1 MGGVVGRASRRYDV
15 SHEEQILEWWNACQV
30 YRELKAMR
38 RNGEKFYF
46 LDGPPYVTNP
56 PHIGTAWNKILKD
69 VLIRYKRMRGYDVR
83 DQPGYDCHG
92 LPIEVKVEEE
102 LKIGSKKEI
111 EEKIGVSSF
120 ISTCKRYAFENAEKQ
135 TEVFKNLGV
144 WMDWE
149 NPYMTLHRNYMESV
163 WWTVKRAYEKGLLDR
178 GLKVVHWCPRC
189 ETALAGYEV
198 TDEYRMVKDYSVY
211 VKFPLKEKDGN
222 TSILIWTTTPWTLPA
237 NVAVMVNPD
246 EYYVEVEFKGERYIL
261 AEARCPS
268 VFEAP
273 WVVKRRFK
281 GAELE
286 GLRYTSPLRDYVAL
300 QRDPANPH
308 VIVSSREY
316 VSMQEGTGCVH
327 TAPGHGEEDFEVGLE
342 RGLPVYSPIDARGCF
357 TEEAGKYAGMYV
369 KDADSVILEDLK
381 RANALF
387 KVAEVTHSYPHC
399 WRCKTPLLMRAT
411 EQWFIKISLLKD
423 RMMEENLKVYW
434 SPQWAGSKR
443 FADWLK
449 GARDWVISR
458 QRFWGVPLPVWVCDS
473 CRKQRVVG
481 SVEELRS
488 LVNPPPVLED
498 LHRDTVDPI
507 KLKCEC
513 GGVMSR
519 VPDIVDVW
527 LDSGVAAWAS
537 LNYPVETEEYE
548 KWWPADA
555 IIEAHDQ
562 TRGWFYTQLGAGVLC
577 FEKSPYQA
585 VLMHGHALDS
595 KGQKMSK
602 SLGNFIDPLEAVA
615 KHGRDSL
622 RVYEL
627 QSTTW
632 EDFKFSWEKL
642 EDTSS
647 KLKVVWNVISFA
659 SLYMSL
665 DRFNPSNYPLKKVVE
680 QMRAEDKWL
689 VSRVERLKTEVTEA
703 MEKLEFHNA
712 TRKLMEFAVEDLSH
726 WYVRLVRR
734 RFWQERESLDKLA
747 AYAALYHALKSWILL
762 SAPIAPFLTEKAYR
776 EMILPA
782 EPGLPKS
789 VHMNDWPEADPSLI
803 DETLERRVH
812 IVRAVSAASMSARQM
827 LKIKLRQP
835 VGRLLIFTD
844 DPEVRDAV
852 ENLRNLTLQ
861 VTNSKNVEVLD
872 LASEK
877 TVERLYVKP
886 DYKVMG
892 PRLREEA
899 FKVAEALKQ
908 VDGFKLRDALASR
921 GRWELTVQ
929 GKVYDI
935 TPDMVSFEEKMPE
948 GFAGASFPGG
958 RVYVDSRL
966 SEELLKEGFVQDVV
980 RRIQEMRRQLDLE
993 VDAYVDVHIA
1003 SEDRKALEWVQSSH
1017 SYISEEVRARTL
1029 TASSTPPP
1037 ENFYMK
1043 DWMIGGQSLRVGVKK
1058 V

>member
-1 MGGVVGRASRRYDV
+1 MGGVVGKTSKRYDL
-15 SHEEQILEWWNACQV
+15 SHEDQILRWWDASQV
-30 YRELKAMR
+30 YRELKLMR
-38 RNGEKFYF
+38 KNGEKFYF

-69 VLIRYKRMRGYDVR
+69 ALIRYKRMRGFDVR

-102 LKIGSKKEI
+102 LKIKSKKEI
-111 EEKIGVSSF
+111 EEKIGVSNF

-144 WMDWE
+144 WMDWD
-149 NPYMTLHRNYMESV
+149 NPYMTLHKNYMESV
-163 WWTVKRAYEKGLLDR
+163 WWTVKRAYEKGLLER

-211 VKFPLKEKDGN
+211 VKFPLKEEEDV
-222 TSILIWTTTPWTLPA
+222 SVLIWTTTPWTLPA

-246 EYYVEVEFKGERYIL
+246 ERYVEVEYKGDRYIL
-261 AEARCPS
+261 AEARCSS
-268 VFEAP
+268 VFDAP
-273 WVVKRRFK
+273 YVVKRRFK

-286 GLRYTSPLRDYVAL
+286 GLTYISPLRDQVTL
-300 QRDPANPH
+300 QRIPTNPH
-308 VIVSSREY
+308 VIVSSREH
-316 VSMQEGTGCVH
+316 VSMLEGTGCVH

-342 RGLPVYSPIDARGCF
+342 KGLPVYSPVDAGGRF

-369 KDADSVILEDLK
+369 KDADSLIVEDLK

-387 KVAEVTHSYPHC
+387 KVAEITHSYPHC

-411 EQWFIKISLLKD
+411 EQWFLKISLLKEK
-423 RMMEENLKVYW
+423 MMEENRRVYW
-434 SPQWAGSKR
+434 SPRWAGSKR
-443 FADWLK
+443 FAEWLK

-458 QRFWGVPLPVWVCDS
+458 QRFWGVPLPVWICDS
-473 CRKQRVVG
+473 CGKQRVLG

-488 LVNPPPVLED
+488 LVNPQPILED
-498 LHRDTVDPI
+498 LHRDVIDPI
-507 KLKCEC
+507 KLRCEC

-519 VPDIVDVW
+519 IPDIIDVW

-537 LNYPVETEEYE
+537 LNYPAETKEYE
-548 KWWPADA
+548 RWWPADA

-562 TRGWFYTQLGAGVLC
+562 TRGWFYTQLGASVLC
-577 FEKSPYQA
+577 FEKSPYRA
-585 VLMHGHALDS
+585 VLMHGHALDP

-615 KHGRDSL
+615 KHGRDAL

-642 EDTSS
+642 EDSAS
-647 KLKVVWNVISFA
+647 RLKVVWNVISFA
-659 SLYMSL
+659 SLYMNL
-665 DRFNPSNYPLKKVVE
+665 DRFDPLNFPLKKAVE
-680 QMRAEDKWL
+680 KMRAEDKWL
-689 VSRVERLKTEVTEA
+689 VSRVERLKMEVTEA
-703 MEKLEFHNA
+703 MEKLEFHTA
-712 TRKLMEFAVEDLSH
+712 ARKLMEFAVEDLSH
-726 WYVRLVRR
+726 WYIRLVRR
-734 RFWQERESLDKLA
+734 RLWQEKESLDKFA

-762 SAPIAPFLTEKAYR
+762 SAPIIPFLTEKAYR
-776 EMILPA
+776 EMMLPA
-782 EPGLPKS
+782 EPSLPKS

-803 DETLERRVH
+803 DEALERRINV
-812 IVRAVSAASMSARQM
+812 VRTISAASLSARQL

-844 DPEVRDAV
+844 DPEVRNAI
-852 ENLRNLTLQ
+852 EHLRNLTLQ
-861 VTNSKNVEVLD
+861 ATNSKNVEVLD

-886 DYKVMG
+886 NYKVMG
-892 PRLREEA
+892 PRFREEA
-899 FKVAEALKQ
+899 SKVAEALKH
-908 VDGFKLRDALASR
+908 VDGFKLRESLAVH

-929 GKVYDI
+929 GKVYEI
-935 TPDMVSFEEKMPE
+935 TPDMVFFEEKMPE
-948 GFAGASFPGG
+948 GYAGASFPGG
-958 RVYVDSRL
+958 RVYVDSQL
-966 SEELLKEGFVQDVV
+966 SDELLKEGFVQDVV
-980 RRIQEMRRQLDLE
+980 RRIQEMRRQLDLQ
-993 VDAYVDVHIA
+993 VDAYIDVHIA
-1003 SEDRKALEWVQSSH
+1003 SKDEKALEWVRSSH
-1017 SYISEEVRARTL
+1017 GYISGEVRAKSL
-1029 TASSTPPP
+1029 TASSTPPL
-1037 ENFYMK
+1037 EGFYMK
-1043 DWMIGGQSLRVGVKK
+1043 DWTIGGRSLRVGVKK
-1058 V
+1058 A